1 MKLSA
6 EALKELGKFFYN
18 LALAVAVALIIQPFA
33 NDKVNPSI
41 LIAGLLSAVINLGIG
56 FLLLSFGDK
65 LDRNGGG
72 RR

>member
-1 MKLSA
+1 MKVGK

-41 LIAGLLSAVINLGIG
+41 LIVGLLSAVINLGIG
-56 FLLLSFGDK
+56 FLLLSFSDK